1 MSSKVILDPT
11 RRAFVTLAS
20 MAAATI
26 VMVDSTIA
34 NVALPHIQSSMSAS
48 QDQSIWVL
56 TSYMIASSIATPL
69 SGWLASRFGRK
80 RIMMASVLGFTLA
93 SLGCGVVTNVPM
105 LILARILQGV
115 SGAGLLP
122 LSQALML
129 DINPPE
135 RQAKAMAMYA
145 TGTMIGPL
153 IGPTL
158 GGWLT
163 DSFSWRWCFLINL
176 PIGILSLL
184 GMGLFMRDVR
194 SENPKRFDLFGFVIL
209 AVFLGAFQLVMDR
222 GQSLD
227 WFQSNEIRLE
237 VAVMLMCGYMTIVHM
252 MTGHNTFIR
261 RQLFADRNY
270 SLGCALTTL
279 VAIVTYSAIPPM
291 VLMMQQLLGYSAMH
305 SGLISS
311 PRGIGSLISMTLVA
325 RIIGKVDARWLIGM
339 GLAMTAG
346 GLFIQAGIA
355 LNVNEKMLVITG
367 FVQGFGSGFV
377 FVPMSIT
384 AFSTLA
390 PTLRNEASAFFALTR
405 GMGASLG
412 LSFLQAMTITNAAQ
426 VHARLTEG
434 VRPDNPIM
442 ALRMPEFSFS
452 PSQSLTLFNAQISR
466 EAVMVSYIDLFWF
479 LGVIGLA
486 ILPLVM
492 LLRPPKPVPAAT
504 QQ

>member
-1 MSSKVILDPT
+1 MNSKVILDPT
-11 RRAFVTLAS
+11 RRALVT
-20 MAAATI
+20 MAAMA
-26 VMVDSTIA
+26 A
-34 NVALPHIQSSMSAS
+34 PHIQSSMSAS

-93 SLGCGVVTNVPM
+93 SLGCGMVTNIPM
-105 LILARILQGV
+105 LVVARILQGI

-135 RQAKAMAMYA
+135 RQARAMALYA
-145 TGTMIGPL
+145 TGTMLGPL

-176 PIGILSLL
+176 PIGIISLL

-194 SENPKRFDLFGFVIL
+194 SDNPKRFDMFGFVIL
-209 AVFLGAFQLVMDR
+209 AMFLGAFQLVMDR
-222 GQSLD
+222 GQVLD
-227 WFQSNEIRLE
+227 WFQSNEIRFETAIIL
-237 VAVMLMCGYMTIVHM
+237 LCGYMTIVHM
-252 MTGHNTFIR
+252 MTGRDTFIR
-261 RQLFADRNY
+261 RQLFTDRNFV
-270 SLGCALTTL
+270 LGCALTTL
-279 VAIVTYSAIPPM
+279 VAVVTYSAIAPT

-305 SGLISS
+305 AGLISS

-325 RIIGKVDARWLIGM
+325 RIIGKVDARWLIGG
-339 GLAMTAG
+339 GLAMTAMG
-346 GLFIQAGIA
+346 MFIQAGLA
-355 LNVNEKMLVITG
+355 LNANENLLIFTG
-367 FVQGFGSGFV
+367 IVQGFGSGFV

-384 AFSTLA
+384 AFSTLS
-390 PTLRNEASAFFALTR
+390 PLLRNEGSSFFALTR

-412 LSFLQAMTITNAAQ
+412 LSYLQAMTITNTAQ
-426 VHARLTEG
+426 VHSRLTEG
-434 VRPDNPIM
+434 LRPDNPVM
-442 ALRMPEFSFS
+442 ALRMPDFAFT
-452 PSQSLTLFNAQISR
+452 PGLSLAAMNGQITR
-466 EAVMVSYIDLFWF
+466 QAVMVSYIDLFWF
-479 LGVIGLA
+479 LGVLGIA

-492 LLRPPKPVPAAT
+492 LLRPPKSSPASK
-504 QQ
+504 Q